1 MAPEV
6 PNQASSRLEVP
17 VSIIIDGNEAY
28 HGFVVLVK
36 LAKLHGDVFALA
48 CLDLLAILQFETEG
62 GIYIE
67 IQVACHLHIIDGL
80 IDAPHV
86 QVRIPCQLSGL
97 G

>member
-36 LAKLHGDVFALA
+36 LALIAQGYCEETINTLRGCGWHTIKLQGLDVGKVGF
-48 CLDLLAILQFETEG
+48 
-62 GIYIE
+62 
-67 IQVACHLHIIDGL
+67 V
-80 IDAPHV
+80 
-86 QVRIPCQLSGL
+86 
-97 G
+97 